1 MLKYIQVQKDNNISL
16 FFEVFSYNSG
26 LKLMFIIVLAG
37 PSTKILH
44 SFNEDRNGSI
54 TLSVKAEHAHSTST
68 KFSWH
73 GI

>member
-1 MLKYIQVQKDNNISL
+1 
-16 FFEVFSYNSG
+16 
-26 LKLMFIIVLAG
+26 MFIIVLAG
-37 PSTKILH
+37 PSTQIPH